1 MSYSNYAHAATAYR
15 EREVLT
21 ASPARLVVLVYDHV
35 LANLKRARVAREA
48 KKIDISL
55 EAMNKARE
63 GIAELLVTLDVE
75 RGGAIARNLQSL
87 YTFMLTEL
95 VDGARI
101 DARRLERITVM
112 VSDLRE
118 AFSSIATDGPARVSA
133 A

>member
-21 ASPARLVVLVYDHV
+21 ASPARLVVIVYDHV
-35 LANLKRARVAREA
+35 LANLHRARVARDA
-48 KKIDISL
+48 NRASISL
-55 EAMNKARE
+55 EAISKARD

-87 YTFMLTEL
+87 YTFMLTEM
-95 VDGARI
+95 VDGTRV
-101 DARRLERITVM
+101 DARRLERITGM

-118 AFSSIATDGPARVSA
+118 AFASIATDGTARVSA